1 MYFIAVR
8 YILGND
14 LGRQCYNYRLG
25 LCLKIVKLRHKLF
38 PCKYHALLRIIMFV
52 KRGHVTFP
60 LDQWGLSIMVLAMS
74 EYSMLL
80 QRERGG

>member
-1 MYFIAVR
+1 
-8 YILGND
+8 
-14 LGRQCYNYRLG
+14 
-25 LCLKIVKLRHKLF
+25 
-38 PCKYHALLRIIMFV
+38 MFV